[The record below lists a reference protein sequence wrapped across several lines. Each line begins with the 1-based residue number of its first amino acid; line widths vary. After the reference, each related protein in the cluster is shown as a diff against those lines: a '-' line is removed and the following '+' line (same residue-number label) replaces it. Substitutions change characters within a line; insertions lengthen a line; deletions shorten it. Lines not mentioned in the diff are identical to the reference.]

1 MIKKKFLF
9 VFIVLLLL
17 SQACNFTKIIDKPA
31 ADPPPQVV
39 PESATVEPKVNQ
51 PATQEQPTQPSIEPI
66 AEPVGI
72 RKGLSSLDTY
82 KFTIEIESIGPSSQE
97 VSRMQYQLENSS
109 PQDASFNYTT
119 NFEQTL
125 EDPEPST
132 SQSNTY
138 QVGNESCSGSPEDG
152 YTYTITEPDVKELQD
167 IMKDLYDLDI
177 LIENPQFIGEEEMNG
192 ILSNHFQ
199 FQLSGLGIASGAE
212 VLANQGEYWLAAD
225 GNYIVRYTL
234 LVETSPAPGELNHL
248 KVFVNLEEANQP
260 KNLTMPQF
268 CIDAKNNPE

>member
-1 MIKKKFLF
+1 MNRQL
-9 VFIVLLLL
+9 
-17 SQACNFTKIIDKPA
+17 
-31 ADPPPQVV
+31 
-39 PESATVEPKVNQ
+39 NQ
-51 PATQEQPTQPSIEPI
+51 QTTPEQPTPSNSEPI

-82 KFTIEIESIGPSSQE
+82 KFTIEIEMIGPSSQE

-109 PQDASFNYTT
+109 PQDTSFNYTT
-119 NFEQTL
+119 NYDQTL

-132 SQSNTY
+132 SQTNTY

-192 ILSNHFQ
+192 ILTNHFK
-199 FQLSGLGIASGAE
+199 FQLNGLGIASGVE

-234 LVETSPAPGELNHL
+234 LVETSPGPGELNHL
-248 KVFVNLEEANQP
+248 KVFVNLEDINQP